1 MNSNQVAFIIKSIRE
16 IKDLKPSNEV
26 NQIFSKLVDIA
37 LSENTKYNVTQ
48 KDKKYIQSMA
58 SRAEYEL
65 EKYWA
70 NLIISGDKKLEDF
83 IYYNNYVKLTKL
95 EWMSLLSCK
104 IHKRHKVLF
113 IGSGPLPLTSI
124 VLSRDFNC
132 NVTLLDSSTEAINL
146 SKQLLNKINLDNKF
160 EFINED
166 AIKFNGYGKY
176 DVIYFAALAG
186 AINSLK
192 KKILDKIK
200 RLSKDDVHLIVRS
213 SFGNREILYRRIS
226 NKDIEGYKV
235 EVEVKPHN
243 DVVNSFLILKK

>member
-1 MNSNQVAFIIKSIRE
+1 MDSNQVAYIIKNLRKL
-16 IKDLKPSNEV
+16 KDLKPSNEV

-48 KDKKYIQSMA
+48 KDKKYIQLMA

-70 NLIISGDKKLEDF
+70 NLIISGDKKLEEF

-146 SKQLLNKINLDNKF
+146 SRQLLSKINLDNKF
-160 EFINED
+160 EFINKD
-166 AIKFNGYGKY
+166 AIKFNDYGKY

-186 AINSLK
+186 AANSLK

-213 SFGNREILYRRIS
+213 SFGNREILYRKIS
-226 NKDIEGYKV
+226 NKDIEGYKI